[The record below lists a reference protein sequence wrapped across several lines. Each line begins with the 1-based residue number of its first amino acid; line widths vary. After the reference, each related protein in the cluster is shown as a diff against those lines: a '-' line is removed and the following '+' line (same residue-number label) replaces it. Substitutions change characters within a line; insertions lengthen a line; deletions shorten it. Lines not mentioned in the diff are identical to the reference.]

1 MAQQFRSQSMTPETD
16 PGSMSLADHVTDE
29 VAGVGQSAKH
39 VGDRVAHTAADQAR
53 EVAAETTH
61 QARGLLEQSRQQ
73 LREQV
78 AFQQEKVALR
88 LVTVADELR
97 EMAHVSRSAP
107 VGELADH
114 GAESLHQL
122 ASWLKNQQ
130 PGDLLEQA
138 RGFARRRPGVFLLG
152 AALAG
157 VVAGRLTSS
166 GVAAAKPSDDTGST
180 PQRAAPPSPP
190 PASPRPE
197 PGRLPR
203 SVTDPSPEQELD
215 TEHHPAPAEQVVV
228 RPRTSPESRSEE
240 DSGRAYLAPPSPQ
253 PPVGSAPQTRS
264 SRGAPQGGMS
274 PHRVARDATTT
285 VATWGGDL
293 R

>member
-1 MAQQFRSQSMTPETD
+1 MMPETD
-16 PGSMSLADHVTDE
+16 PGSMSMADRVADE
-29 VAGVGQSAKH
+29 VAGVGQSVKH
-39 VGDRVAHTAADQAR
+39 VGDRVAQTAADQAR
-53 EVAAETTH
+53 QVVAETTH
-61 QARGLLEQSRQQ
+61 QARGLLEQGRQQ

-107 VGELADH
+107 VSELADH

-122 ASWLKNQQ
+122 ASWLKDQQ

-157 VVAGRLTSS
+157 VVAGRFTSS
-166 GVAAAKPSDDTGST
+166 GVAAAKQSDRTGST
-180 PQRAAPPSPP
+180 PQRAGPPSPP
-190 PASPRPE
+190 PASSPPE
-197 PGRLPR
+197 PGSLPR
-203 SVTDPSPEQELD
+203 SVTNPPSEQELD
-215 TEHHPAPAEQVVV
+215 TEHPAPVERAVV
-228 RPRTSPESRSEE
+228 RPRTSPKSRSEQ
-240 DSGRAYLAPPSPQ
+240 DSGRAYLAPPSPR
-253 PPVGSAPQTRS
+253 PPINSAPQTRS

-274 PHRVARDATTT
+274 PHPMAHDATTT
-285 VATWGGDL
+285 VATRGDDL